1 MISNLSHMMV
11 INRNHDLEKFDY
23 YCIAI
28 NFAAANRSKS
38 VLMISIDNDRSEIGK
53 NLTGLFRKGK
63 DLYCYHLETTWME
76 YKIAGLIKDR
86 L

>member
-11 INRNHDLEKFDY
+11 ISHSHVLEKVDY

-38 VLMISIDNDRSEIGK
+38 VLMISIDKDKDRSQTSK
-53 NLTGLFRKGK
+53 NLIGLFRIGN
-63 DLYCYHLETTWME
+63 DLYCYHLETT
-76 YKIAGLIKDR
+76 
-86 L
+86 

>member
-11 INRNHDLEKFDY
+11 ISRIHILEKVDY

-38 VLMISIDNDRSEIGK
+38 ILMISIDKDKDKDRSETGR
-53 NLTGLFRKGK
+53 NLIGLFQQGK
-63 DLYCYHLETTWME
+63 DFYCYHLETT
-76 YKIAGLIKDR
+76 
-86 L
+86 

>member
-11 INRNHDLEKFDY
+11 ISHSHVLEKVDY

-38 VLMISIDNDRSEIGK
+38 VLMISIDKDNHRSEIGK
-53 NLTGLFRKGK
+53 NLTGLFRIGK
-63 DLYCYHLETTWME
+63 DYLYCYHLETT
-76 YKIAGLIKDR
+76 
-86 L
+86 